1 MRSTHLLALFVGVGI
16 GGVGGWLLGQGAAS
30 EPVATPQLT
39 SNGHQGDEP
48 SSASQPSLQGS
59 QPDTA
64 GDDAAPPTLGPED
77 VAVQKSTF
85 EQDYRAGYAQTS
97 NGSEAPA
104 DQLAAVWK
112 EHTSRLEQAARAAG
126 MAAGRA
132 EAARRTQ
139 VEIEARDDILTLL
152 ANSESH
158 DTARAAARSAK
169 RFAALFAHQSR
180 GGSTIGDQDDGAQDP
195 ALLEDGSTLELSA
208 GVHKLG
214 TKWTRNSVVPRD
226 LTIRGAGMD
235 RTLLVLSDLSA
246 RSPLYNLHLA
256 DMTIDC
262 DNDGAFDLRSEM
274 ASISAERVRFVRFDA
289 AHGGAYVFDVS
300 RPGAVNCSDCEFV
313 AWYGRSPGRG
323 NVFRRITAARFD
335 SCLFDGFVYD
345 TPTVG
350 VYSGCTFRDCRGIEA
365 RMERALATP
374 DTQGFYYYEGC
385 RVDWTLPPEER
396 DTHTRSQPARDW
408 EAFRRSFER

>member
-152 ANSESH
+152 AKSESH

-180 GGSTIGDQDDGAQDP
+180 GEARL
-195 ALLEDGSTLELSA
+195 A
-208 GVHKLG
+208 
-214 TKWTRNSVVPRD
+214 TKTTARRIQRCWRTVPRWSCRPAC
-226 LTIRGAGMD
+226 T
-235 RTLLVLSDLSA
+235 SWA
-246 RSPLYNLHLA
+246 RSGHA
-256 DMTIDC
+256 
-262 DNDGAFDLRSEM
+262 
-274 ASISAERVRFVRFDA
+274 
-289 AHGGAYVFDVS
+289 
-300 RPGAVNCSDCEFV
+300 
-313 AWYGRSPGRG
+313 
-323 NVFRRITAARFD
+323 
-335 SCLFDGFVYD
+335 
-345 TPTVG
+345 
-350 VYSGCTFRDCRGIEA
+350 
-365 RMERALATP
+365 
-374 DTQGFYYYEGC
+374 
-385 RVDWTLPPEER
+385 
-396 DTHTRSQPARDW
+396 TRSFPVI
-408 EAFRRSFER
+408 